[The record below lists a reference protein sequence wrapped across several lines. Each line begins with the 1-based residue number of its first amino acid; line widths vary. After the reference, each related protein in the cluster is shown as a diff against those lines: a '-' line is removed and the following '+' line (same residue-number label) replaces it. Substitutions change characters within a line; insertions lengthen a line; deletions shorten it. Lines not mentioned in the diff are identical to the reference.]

1 MNAFFQ
7 KLEDAAGKNNSR
19 LCVGLDPRI
28 NKIPDPFRKEKDPI
42 FAFNK
47 AVIDAALPHACA
59 FKPNLAFYEA
69 AGPDGLA
76 ALKKTVEY
84 IPRDIPVI
92 ADAKR
97 GDIGSTAEAYAQ
109 AIFDY
114 YRFDAVTLNP
124 LLGTDSIAPFLKY
137 EDRGLFIL
145 CLTSN
150 PGSEDFQLPQ
160 KLYLSI
166 VRKVKEWNKAGNCGL
181 VVGATKTE
189 YLKEIRALAPDLCI
203 LIPGVGAQGGDLEK
217 TLKYSPDQTGGGY
230 IINVS
235 RGITEPPGE
244 GEFQKRAAG
253 AAKQYKIR
261 INSQKE
267 RKA

>member
-7 KLEDAAGKNNSR
+7 KLEDAAKKNNSR
-19 LCVGLDPRI
+19 LCVGLDPRK
-28 NKIPDPFRKEKDPI
+28 NKIPDPFQREKDPI

-59 FKPNLAFYEA
+59 FKPNLAFYES
-69 AGPDGLA
+69 AGPEGLS

-84 IPRDIPVI
+84 IPKDIPVI

-97 GDIGSTAEAYAQ
+97 GDIGSTAEAYAL
-109 AIFDY
+109 AMFDY
-114 YRFDAVTLNP
+114 YGFDATTLNP
-124 LLGTDSIAPFLKY
+124 LLGTDSMAPFLKY

-150 PGSEDFQLPQ
+150 PGSEDFQVPN

-166 VRKVKEWNKAGNCGL
+166 VQKVKEWNKAENCGL

-189 YLKEIRALAPDLCI
+189 YLKEIRRAAPDLCF

-217 TLKYSPDQTGGGY
+217 TLPFAPDRTGGGY

-235 RGITEPPGE
+235 RGITEPPGQ
-244 GEFQKRAAG
+244 GDFQKRAAQ
-253 AAKQYKIR
+253 AAEQYKIS

-267 RKA
+267 K